1 MRALRRT
8 DRAVAPWIGFGA
20 AIVLIVAAMVAP
32 RVFGWNVQ
40 AGAVPPLLAVP
51 RPQVGAGT
59 LPAIMIGVLVVVFGA
74 RVAERIRWPLLLAVS
89 FLAAA
94 AWTVSLATVEG
105 LWGISRVF
113 DNPSEYLL
121 PARTVT
127 DVGAMLHGFIARIP
141 ITAPDRWP
149 VNVAGHPPGV
159 LLLFV
164 LLTRIGID
172 SGLAT
177 GVVAILI
184 ASTTP
189 AAVLLCVR
197 RLGAEGA
204 ARRAAP
210 ILAVG
215 PSAVWIGVTGDAIFA
230 AVAAW
235 GLCCL
240 AVAATAHRRRSL
252 LIASIAAGGLLG
264 LSVFLSYGLVLLGV
278 AAIAVLLVARSW
290 RPLPIALGT
299 AVAVAAGFAVAG
311 FVWWEAYPVLVQR
324 YWAGIARLRPPL
336 YWIWANL
343 ALLAISAGPIVGAGV
358 AAVLARVR
366 VVGGRSEDRVV
377 VLLAGAAVVIVLAA
391 DLSGLSKSEVERIW
405 LPFMPWLLLGTALL
419 APRWRRFGLAA
430 GVVVGVAVQH
440 LLHTSW

>member
-1 MRALRRT
+1 MPLRRT
-8 DRAVAPWIGFGA
+8 ERSVAPWIGFGA
-20 AIVLIVAAMVAP
+20 AVLLVVASAVAP
-32 RVFGWNVQ
+32 RVFGWDVQ
-40 AGAVPPLLAVP
+40 AGQVPPLLAGF
-51 RPQVGAGT
+51 RPHVGPGT
-59 LPAIMIGVLVVVFGA
+59 LPALAIGVLVVVFG
-74 RVAERIRWPLLLAVS
+74 RRFAERSRWPLLLAVS

-94 AWTVSLATVEG
+94 AWAVSLATVDG

-121 PARTVT
+121 PARRVT
-127 DVGAMLHGFIARIP
+127 DVGATLHGFIARIP
-141 ITAPDRWP
+141 ITSPHRWP
-149 VNVAGHPPGV
+149 VNVAGHPPGA

-189 AAVLLCVR
+189 VTVLLCVR

-210 ILAVG
+210 FLAVG
-215 PSAVWIGVTGDAIFA
+215 PSAVWIGVTGDAMFA

-240 AVAATAHRRRSL
+240 VFAATAHRRRTL
-252 LIASIAAGGLLG
+252 AIAAIGAGGLLG
-264 LSVFLSYGLVLLGV
+264 LSVFLSYGLVLLGI
-278 AAIAVLLVARSW
+278 AAVAVLLVARSW
-290 RPLPIALGT
+290 RPLPIAVAA
-299 AVAVAAGFAVAG
+299 AVAVAAGFAVSG
-311 FVWWEAYPVLVQR
+311 FAWWEAYPVLVQR
-324 YWAGIARLRPPL
+324 YWAGVARLRPPL

-358 AAVLARVR
+358 AAVLARLR
-366 VVGGRSEDRVV
+366 VVGGRSEERVV
-377 VLLAGAAVVIVLAA
+377 VLLTAAAAAMVVAA

-405 LPFMPWLLLGTALL
+405 LPFIPWLLLGTALL
-419 APRWRRFGLAA
+419 PARWRRFGLAA
-430 GVVVGVAVQH
+430 GIVTGLAVEH
-440 LLHTSW
+440 LLHTAW